1 MGISDEDYA
10 KALKLQRAFE
20 LQQMKKELQKQ
31 KEEAKMSI
39 LSSLGNI
46 IGGGGGGMNPHHQQA
61 IQPGA
66 YQSVAAQQA
75 GTGTVHISH
84 GGTTTTF
91 TGGPTGVTLNN
102 IAHPIGLKVITEENL
117 KHDAMIAPLSALVD
131 MWTMRW
137 QGNWVNEA
145 EFDEDDFWRLA
156 LVRLLGASK
165 LEKHNLADQHRSV
178 YRIIE

>member
-1 MGISDEDYA
+1 MAITDEAYGDA
-10 KALKLQRAFE
+10 LIKQKAYVD
-20 LQQMKKELQKQ
+20 QQMKEKQ
-31 KEEAKMSI
+31 MASTGKV
-39 LSSLGNI
+39 I
-46 IGGGGGGMNPHHQQA
+46 ISQ
-61 IQPGA
+61 
-66 YQSVAAQQA
+66 
-75 GTGTVHISH
+75 

-91 TGGPTGVTLNN
+91 TGNGTYSANPTTGTFTPTG
-102 IAHPIGLKVITEENL
+102 LKLITEANL
-117 KHDAMIAPLSALVD
+117 HHDAMKAPLSALVD

-137 QGNWVNEA
+137 QGMWVNES

>member
-1 MGISDEDYA
+1 MGLKDEDYA
-10 KALKLQRAFE
+10 NALEHQRLHQVALMKLE
-20 LQQMKKELQKQ
+20 LLKM
-31 KEEAKMSI
+31 KEEAKMARTGVVVNNTNTITSI
-39 LSSLGNI
+39 GTNTT
-46 IGGGGGGMNPHHQQA
+46 
-61 IQPGA
+61 
-66 YQSVAAQQA
+66 
-75 GTGTVHISH
+75 TGTWGS
-84 GGTTTTF
+84 
-91 TGGPTGVTLNN
+91 TGVTLNN

-117 KHDAMIAPLSALVD
+117 NHDAMKAPLSALVD

-165 LEKHNLADQHRSV
+165 LEKHNLADQHRPV

>member
-10 KALKLQRAFE
+10 R
-20 LQQMKKELQKQ
+20 
-31 KEEAKMSI
+31 
-39 LSSLGNI
+39 
-46 IGGGGGGMNPHHQQA
+46 A
-61 IQPGA
+61 IQENRIKQLELVLKQREEKEKAITITSANP
-66 YQSVAAQQA
+66 YVLNS
-75 GTGTVHISH
+75 
-84 GGTTTTF
+84 
-91 TGGPTGVTLNN
+91 GVTLNSMS
-102 IAHPIGLKVITEENL
+102 HPVGLKVITEENL
-117 KHDAMIAPLSALVD
+117 QHDAMKAPLSALID

-137 QGNWVNEA
+137 SGEWVNEK

>member
-1 MGISDEDYA
+1 MGITDEDYA

-20 LQQMKKELQKQ
+20 IQQMKIEARKQ

-46 IGGGGGGMNPHHQQA
+46 IGGGGGGMYQQAQQANPHQQQA

-66 YQSVAAQQA
+66 YQNVAAQQA
-75 GTGTVHISH
+75 GSITYTGTNP
-84 GGTTTTF
+84 TTW
-91 TGGPTGVTLNN
+91 GANSIVPQV
-102 IAHPIGLKVITEENL
+102 KEKDL
-117 KHDAMIAPLSALVD
+117 KHDAMVAPLSALVD

-137 QGNWVNEA
+137 QGTWVNEA

-156 LVRLLGASK
+156 LVRLLGANK
-165 LEKHNLADQHRSV
+165 LEKHNLADQYRSV

>member
-1 MGISDEDYA
+1 MGIKDEDYA
-10 KALKLQRAFE
+10 NALEHQRLHERALMQLE
-20 LQQMKKELQKQ
+20 LEKQ
-31 KEEAKMSI
+31 KEEARMART
-39 LSSLGNI
+39 N
-46 IGGGGGGMNPHHQQA
+46 
-61 IQPGA
+61 
-66 YQSVAAQQA
+66 

-91 TGGPTGVTLNN
+91 TGTGTSINPYTTNATTGTFTPVGIKTLNEKD
-102 IAHPIGLKVITEENL
+102 LQ
-117 KHDAMIAPLSALVD
+117 HDAMKAPLSALVD

-137 QGNWVNEA
+137 QDTWVNEGD
-145 EFDEDDFWRLA
+145 FDEDDFWRLA

>member
-39 LSSLGNI
+39 LSSIGNLI
-46 IGGGGGGMNPHHQQA
+46 GNGGGGGMYQQAQQAQMNPHHQQA
-61 IQPGA
+61 
-66 YQSVAAQQA
+66 VQQA
-75 GTGTVHISH
+75 GTGTVLISQ

-91 TGGPTGVTLNN
+91 TNSGTYT
-102 IAHPIGLKVITEENL
+102 APIGLKVITEENL